1 MEQPDQSSSDERKHE
16 FEIYVN
22 TVKVLTS
29 HHKLDYHQVVKIAY
43 PHETE
48 RKYNVTYRDA
58 KDPREGHL
66 VPGGPSVEIKRG
78 TIFDVTPTTES

>member
-1 MEQPDQSSSDERKHE
+1 MEQTGQGLSEEHKHA

-22 TVKVLTS
+22 TVKVLTD
-29 HHKLDYHQVVKIAY
+29 HHKLDYHQVVKIAF
-43 PHETE
+43 PNETQ
-48 RKYNVTYRDA
+48 RRYNVTYRGA

-66 VPGGPSVEIKRG
+66 VPGGPSVEIKQG